1 VSAAV
6 TVPADLPKNVFYF
19 EVLLY
24 VSLILDCVS
33 IAFQDRTA
41 DANLSDSTIA
51 MATFVAAC
59 MLLFFV
65 YLVWLA
71 AYRRKSWPRWVLVV
85 SLSFSVLSL
94 LQVLGVYGLQFD
106 SAVEIVSCILTAL
119 GLYCA
124 FTGDAREWFNA

>member
-1 VSAAV
+1 MTA
-6 TVPADLPKNVFYF
+6 PADLPKNVFYF

-24 VSLILDCVS
+24 VSLILDSVS

-41 DANLSDSTIA
+41 DASLSEGTIA
-51 MATFVAAC
+51 VATFVAAC

-71 AYRRKSWPRWVLVV
+71 AYRRKSWPRWVLLV
-85 SLSFSVLSL
+85 SLGFSALSL

-106 SAVEIVSCILTAL
+106 SAIEIVSCILTGL

-124 FTGDAREWFNA
+124 FSGDAREWFRG

>member
-1 VSAAV
+1 MSAAV

-24 VSLILDCVS
+24 ASLILDCIS
-33 IAFQDRTA
+33 IAFQDRTP
-41 DANLSDSTIA
+41 DLRLSESTIGA
-51 MATFVAAC
+51 ASFVAAC

-106 SAVEIVSCILTAL
+106 NAIEIVSCILTAL

-124 FTGDAREWFNA
+124 FTGDAKAWFNA